1 MRNFSFHI
9 TIHEMRK
16 IVSLILER
24 VKIFLRI
31 FSINLQRQR
40 RPFPLKAHKERE
52 DIAGSLYRLVTR
64 RNGRR
69 TGNWKVVERV
79 KLSKH

>member
-9 TIHEMRK
+9 TIHGIRK

-40 RPFPLKAHKERE
+40 RPLPLKAHKERE
-52 DIAGSLYRLVTR
+52 DIVGSLYRLVTR

-69 TGNWKVVERV
+69 TWKE
-79 KLSKH
+79 KMGTGK